1 MLRWRDSSKP
11 TIFLGLTSL
20 FAMLYLRYKQT
31 NGRVERGERL
41 TDLTLVFAFA
51 QGAQCVYVARTYD
64 PAGAAPRGEE
74 KEDP

>member
-11 TIFLGLTSL
+11 TICLGLTSL
-20 FAMLYLRYKQT
+20 FAMLYLCYKHLRY
-31 NGRVERGERL
+31 RERL
-41 TDLTLVFAFA
+41 ADLTLICLV

-64 PAGAAPRGEE
+64 PLGAASRGEQ